1 MALCPASY
9 QFMRRAAKGG
19 SLKDQSFVI
28 GAAND
33 GGEPIVFSNLS
44 ICFLTLRFLTSEVAL
59 VLFELTGS

>member
-33 GGEPIVFSNLS
+33 GGERIVLKN
-44 ICFLTLRFLTSEVAL
+44 SEIQKSQSFGKSPKQQEVK
-59 VLFELTGS
+59 

>member
-33 GGEPIVFSNLS
+33 GGEPLS
-44 ICFLTLRFLTSEVAL
+44 ARSKLHRL
-59 VLFELTGS
+59 VLVSLHLQPVTEDAVAEM

>member
-33 GGEPIVFSNLS
+33 GGEPIVLKN
-44 ICFLTLRFLTSEVAL
+44 SEIQKSQFFGKSPKQQEVK
-59 VLFELTGS
+59 